1 MVVTL
6 NIATLE
12 PNDLV
17 AIWYFMQPPIRL
29 SPEHVFFVKSYF
41 GNLPL
46 IRIQEPDAGN
56 KPIIHSFKLDVFDR
70 GGFWNWLSEPCVLG
84 GLLLLED

>member
-1 MVVTL
+1 MVLTL
-6 NIATLE
+6 NITALD

-17 AIWYFMQPPIRL
+17 AIWYFMQSPIRL

-46 IRIQEPDAGN
+46 IRIQEPDAGDE
-56 KPIIHSFKLDVFDR
+56 PVVHSFKLNVFDR
-70 GGFWNWLSEPCVLG
+70 GRFWNCLGEPCVSG